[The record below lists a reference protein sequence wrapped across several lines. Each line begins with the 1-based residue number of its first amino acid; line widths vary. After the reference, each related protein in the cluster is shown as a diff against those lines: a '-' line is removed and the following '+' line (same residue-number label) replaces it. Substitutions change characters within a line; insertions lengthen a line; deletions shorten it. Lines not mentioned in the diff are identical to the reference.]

1 LKRRVNLGC
10 SSNGGGMRGYCAI
23 GVEGITQARNAGSL
37 FRILKVHVNQC
48 AASLTV
54 PTRVS
59 VMLRIGAST

>member
-1 LKRRVNLGC
+1 
-10 SSNGGGMRGYCAI
+10 MRGYFAI
-23 GVEGITQARNAGSL
+23 GIEGIAKARNAGSL